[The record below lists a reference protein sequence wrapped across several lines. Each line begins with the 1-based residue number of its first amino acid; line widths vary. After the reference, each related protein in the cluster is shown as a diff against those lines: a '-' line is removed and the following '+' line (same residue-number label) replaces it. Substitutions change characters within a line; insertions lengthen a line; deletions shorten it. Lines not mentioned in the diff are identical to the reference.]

1 MKYYERVS
9 KIKAHNANN
18 SSYRPGP
25 ITIEEMYGHMKVTD
39 EDLPAVYRKL
49 MNSKVAVLIPT
60 EMALRDHEGNIASGG
75 LFAVPHIGA
84 F

>member
-1 MKYYERVS
+1 
-9 KIKAHNANN
+9 
-18 SSYRPGP
+18 
-25 ITIEEMYGHMKVTD
+25 MKVTD

-60 EMALRDHEGNIASGG
+60 EMALRDHEGDIASGG